1 MMMMVKILHNLFFG
15 KAVEGE
21 KPSHSIKTIYPPAM
35 PSFQKW
41 ASEYNVGMLWDRK
54 KVYIH

>member
-1 MMMMVKILHNLFFG
+1 MTMKKILHNLFFG

-21 KPSHSIKTIYPPAM
+21 KPSHSYKTIYPPAM